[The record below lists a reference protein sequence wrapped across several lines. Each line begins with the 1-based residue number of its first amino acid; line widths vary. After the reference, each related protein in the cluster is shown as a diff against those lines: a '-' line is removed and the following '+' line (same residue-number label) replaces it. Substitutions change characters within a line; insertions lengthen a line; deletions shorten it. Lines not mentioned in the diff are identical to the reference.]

1 MSRKRSSMSPYV
13 DFTVVSNYLEG
24 IILLVVLVVFGIAV
38 AVLNS
43 L

>member
-1 MSRKRSSMSPYV
+1 MSRHKSSMNPYV

-24 IILLVVLVVFGIAV
+24 IILIVVLFVLGIAV